1 MPPLPVPG
9 TVPDLVSTLL
19 EVGLLCLAGLIGWWL
34 RDYEDRK
41 SLHELEKLL
50 AEREAALGQVQLE
63 AHTDCLTGLFNRR
76 VFDEKL
82 ARRVSERRRRRSPVS
97 LLMVDID
104 YFKQINDEFGHQVG
118 DDVLRQFAQ
127 LLLTSV
133 RELDIVTRYG
143 GEEFAIILHATNLQE
158 AAVVAERIRQTM
170 EKQKWQTPSRK
181 FLLTVSAG
189 VAEIQPGDELDSVL
203 QRADQALYAAKSQGR
218 NRCFSHDG
226 VAVLPIVIP
235 PEVLQANGSSI
246 NWGGEKLTGDLSEF
260 APEQQPMPPTGKQS
274 RI

>member
-9 TVPDLVSTLL
+9 IVPDLVSTLL
-19 EVGLLCLAGLIGWWL
+19 DVGLLCLAGLIGWWL

-41 SLHELEKLL
+41 NLRELERLL
-50 AEREAALGQVQLE
+50 QEREAALGQVQLE
-63 AHTDCLTGLFNRR
+63 AHTDSLTGLFNRR

-82 ARRVSERRRRRSPVS
+82 SRRVSERRRRRSPVS
-97 LLMVDID
+97 LLMVDVD

-118 DDVLRQFAQ
+118 DDVLKQFAQ

-158 AAVVAERIRQTM
+158 AAVVAERIRHTM
-170 EKQKWQTPSRK
+170 EKQKWATHNRK

-189 VAEIQPGDELDSVL
+189 VAEIQPGDDVDSVL

-218 NRCFSHDG
+218 NRSFSHDG
-226 VAVLPIVIP
+226 VSVSQVILP
-235 PEVLQANGSSI
+235 PELLQANGSSI
-246 NWGGEKLTGDLSEF
+246 NWGGEKLTSDLSEF
-260 APEQQPMPPTGKQS
+260 EPDQQPMPPASKQS